1 MDVRWGEVGSQPGRL
16 PAWKK
21 GSKRKETLII
31 FKVISFFRSTENFPN
46 IRLSLRFIEKKTLHL
61 NTYYIFQVDKNF
73 EKYSDAVRAQ
83 APERIDAIIGERTV
97 QRRSSEDAAKKSSL
111 QMNVVKTED
120 PLVAFKVSFFLPIYF
135 SSSRLWS
142 V

>member
-1 MDVRWGEVGSQPGRL
+1 M
-16 PAWKK
+16 
-21 GSKRKETLII
+21 
-31 FKVISFFRSTENFPN
+31 
-46 IRLSLRFIEKKTLHL
+46 
-61 NTYYIFQVDKNF
+61 DKNF

-135 SSSRLWS
+135 SSSRLWTVWIIRS
-142 V
+142 FLVYEIIWEKISSYLALMPLTMGYELSKLPDFVFLILFSGKCQK